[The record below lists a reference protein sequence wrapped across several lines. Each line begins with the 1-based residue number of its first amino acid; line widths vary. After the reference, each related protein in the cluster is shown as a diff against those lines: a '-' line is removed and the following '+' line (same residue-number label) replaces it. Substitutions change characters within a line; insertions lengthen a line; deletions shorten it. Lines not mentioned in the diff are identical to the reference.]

1 MTQELETLLCELHRI
16 GAIRFGEFRLKS
28 GQTSPIYIDL
38 RLLPSY
44 PTLLRAMARA
54 LGRAASEL
62 HFDLIAAIPYAGL
75 PIGTALALELEVP
88 LIYPRLEVKSHGTQK
103 SIEGHYSQGNI
114 ALVVDDVIST
124 GESKREAIAPL
135 LEAGL
140 VVRDVL
146 VFLDR
151 EQGGREDL
159 ARHGWALHALVSLSE
174 AMDALLQRGL
184 ISPEQRELVRRY
196 LSGER

>member
-1 MTQELETLLCELHRI
+1 MTQELETLLCELHGI

-54 LGRAASEL
+54 LGRAAREL
-62 HFDLIAAIPYAGL
+62 RFDLIAAVPYAGL

-174 AMDALLQRGL
+174 AMDALMQRGL